1 MSLLLLA
8 PDDQLWFPCSV
19 TNYIATPLHESAN
32 HILKLSLVKLAH
44 LTLNWPHQPRDTIL
58 YPGDVIIRLNRHEQ
72 QVTYVNTID
81 IIFLFR
87 NRPTSCVSVCELLT
101 VQTLFAIKI
110 TSWFKFWLFA
120 TSRHGLTFWLFATD
134 RRHRLVFQYVLK
146 RRNIFW

>member
-32 HILKLSLVKLAH
+32 HILKLSLVTLAH

-87 NRPTSCVSVCELLT
+87 KRPTSCVSVCELLT

-134 RRHRLVFQYVLK
+134 WRHRLVF
-146 RRNIFW
+146 